1 MITESTIILA
11 IIGMLGLF
19 STALIYQR
27 ANKITSKYYSKQY
40 SHSSHFIMQT
50 STELSINESVSNIH
64 YFEWGN
70 HLWIELNNG
79 DSVKI
84 EDCDVDRFIMLFRNL
99 LCCKEPPI
107 NDDTELKEWSIKQL
121 QEIKD
126 TLNSFT
132 TLTD

>member
-1 MITESTIILA
+1 
-11 IIGMLGLF
+11 
-19 STALIYQR
+19 
-27 ANKITSKYYSKQY
+27 
-40 SHSSHFIMQT
+40 MQT

-84 EDCDVDRFIMLFRNL
+84 EDCDIDRFIMLFRNL

-107 NDDTELKEWSIKQL
+107 KDNMELKDWGISQL
-121 QEIKD
+121 KEIKD

-132 TLTD
+132 FIDS